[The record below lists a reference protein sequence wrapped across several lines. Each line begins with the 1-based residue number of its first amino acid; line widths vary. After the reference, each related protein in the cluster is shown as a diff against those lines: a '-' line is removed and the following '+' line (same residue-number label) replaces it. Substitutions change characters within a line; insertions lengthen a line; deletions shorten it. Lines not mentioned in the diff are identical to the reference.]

1 MRVVSVIIGNSSS
14 GIIEAPSFKIPVV
27 NIGSRQKNRERAQN
41 VLDVNYDTKEIKKA
55 IKKALYDKEFLQN
68 VENCQNPYG
77 EGNTATEI
85 VKILKDINLD
95 DNILNKALN
104 YD

>member
-1 MRVVSVIIGNSSS
+1 ML
-14 GIIEAPSFKIPVV
+14 
-27 NIGSRQKNRERAQN
+27 NI
-41 VLDVNYDTKEIKKA
+41 NYDTEEIKKA
-55 IKKALYDKEFLQN
+55 IEKALYDEEFLEN

-77 EGNTATEI
+77 EGNTATAI